1 MVRIYR
7 NPPSINGSPA
17 VRVFAQTQRQCILR
31 DIVGKTAVP
40 LRSPIVRKAAVIL
53 VRMIWLAI
61 CLTALVYAYK
71 GYQGSSDWE
80 LEEGLAFE
88 MMVLSFPSSFLVVA
102 ALILA
107 GAGLGLF
114 GLALPA
120 SSRPE
125 MTTTWFLFVV
135 AGYVQWF
142 VVVPRLLRRWREK
155 YRKEKS

>member
-1 MVRIYR
+1 
-7 NPPSINGSPA
+7 
-17 VRVFAQTQRQCILR
+17 
-31 DIVGKTAVP
+31 
-40 LRSPIVRKAAVIL
+40 
-53 VRMIWLAI
+53 MIWLAM

-71 GYQGSSDWE
+71 GYQGSSDWK

-88 MMVLSFPSSFLVVA
+88 MMALSFPASFLVVA
-102 ALILA
+102 VLTLG

-125 MTTTWFLFVV
+125 MTATWFLFVV

-142 VVVPRLLRRWREK
+142 VVLPGLLRRWQEK
-155 YRKEKS
+155 YRKGKSS